1 MPTPQERLVTEE
13 ADLKALVEEYNGG
26 VQAQQEKAQVIIKK
40 QARIELLKEQVAEN
54 D

>member
-1 MPTPQERLVTEE
+1 MPTPQERLITEE
-13 ADLKALVEEYNGG
+13 ADLQALVEEYNVGI
-26 VQAQQEKAQVIIKK
+26 QSQQEKTQAIVKK

>member
-13 ADLKALVEEYNGG
+13 ADLKALVEEYNGV
-26 VQAQQEKAQVIIKK
+26 VQAQQEQAQVIIKK
-40 QARIELLKEQVAEN
+40 QARVELLKEQVAEI